1 MNSSCVLSTYL
12 DQFSWILDE
21 QCVKATPQILKET
34 DVTRQQLDLFV
45 SFISSFLLYH
55 WDRSWPIHLIHFF
68 FLSPASL
75 RSWALKAA
83 VCKRP
88 WRWHL
93 AGKADGEMPWY
104 SPISWPQTFC
114 QRLHPV
120 LSTCYS
126 GPVAGHCWAAPLSCQ
141 TSQNSYALCNQMTPP
156 PWTPCSD
163 PQRVGSWLIP
173 SAKVNKLSDIT
184 TGLTSRNNVFVLFF
198 RVTGKTRPFLSHRH
212 FKPSTH
218 STYNS
223 LPWWACSLN
232 KNVYNPRCPNMPLVF
247 IVCLKKQS

>member
-1 MNSSCVLSTYL
+1 M
-12 DQFSWILDE
+12 
-21 QCVKATPQILKET
+21 PQILKQT

-93 AGKADGEMPWY
+93 AGKADRETPWY

-141 TSQNSYALCNQMTPP
+141 TSQNSYALCNQMTLPEGP
-156 PWTPCSD
+156 VLILRGLGPGWYLQLRLISSQTSQQDWEVEIMFLCCFSKLQARHDPSCHTDTSKHPHILPTIHCPGEHALWT
-163 PQRVGSWLIP
+163 
-173 SAKVNKLSDIT
+173 KMYIT
-184 TGLTSRNNVFVLFF
+184 PDVQICPLF
-198 RVTGKTRPFLSHRH
+198 L
-212 FKPSTH
+212 
-218 STYNS
+218 
-223 LPWWACSLN
+223 
-232 KNVYNPRCPNMPLVF
+232 
-247 IVCLKKQS
+247 